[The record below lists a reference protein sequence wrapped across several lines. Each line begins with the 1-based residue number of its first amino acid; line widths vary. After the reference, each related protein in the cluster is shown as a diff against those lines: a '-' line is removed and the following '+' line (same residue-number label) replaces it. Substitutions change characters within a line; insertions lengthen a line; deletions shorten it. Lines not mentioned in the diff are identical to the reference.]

1 MSPLRKPQNSYH
13 PRSAYQRAPLRARV
27 GLAMRRSMNFGVFGD
42 IEPAIQA
49 RGLSLAPISTG
60 DSSLTVSGVTVLA
73 TAQPRDIESG
83 ALKGL
88 LVPGG
93 STDEEGVA
101 ALKIL
106 IDAAREKGVPILAFG
121 EGVVQTVRAIGGDP
135 ADYVD
140 APAIAVEGDT
150 ITPLADMDQLV
161 SATGRIG

>member
-1 MSPLRKPQNSYH
+1 MNPLRTPQNTYR
-13 PRSAYQRAPLRARV
+13 PRQSYQRAPLRARV

-73 TAQPRDIESG
+73 TAQPKDIESG

-93 STDEEGVA
+93 SAEEDGVA
-101 ALKIL
+101 ALRIL
-106 IDAAREKGVPILAFG
+106 IDAARTKGVPILAFG
-121 EGVVQTVRAIGGDP
+121 EGVVQTIRAIGADP
-135 ADYVD
+135 ADYAD
-140 APAIAVEGDT
+140 APAVVVDGDS
-150 ITPLADMDQLV
+150 ISPLADMAQLV
-161 SATGRIG
+161 TATGRIG

>member
-1 MSPLRKPQNSYH
+1 MNPLRKPQNSYQ
-13 PRSAYQRAPLRARV
+13 PRRGYQRAPLRARV

-49 RGLSLAPISTG
+49 RGLSLAPMSTG

-73 TAQPRDIESG
+73 TAQPTDIANG

-93 STDEEGVA
+93 STDEESVA
-101 ALKIL
+101 ALRIL
-106 IDAAREKGVPILAFG
+106 IDAARDKGVPILAFG
-121 EGVVQTVRAIGGDP
+121 EGVVQTARAVGADP

-140 APAIAVEGDT
+140 APAIAVEGET

-161 SATGRIG
+161 SAAARIG

>member
-1 MSPLRKPQNSYH
+1 MNPLRKPQNSYH
-13 PRSAYQRAPLRARV
+13 SRRTYQRAPLRARV
-27 GLAMRRSMNFGVFGD
+27 GLAMRRSMNFGAFGD

-73 TAQPRDIESG
+73 TAQPKDIESG

-101 ALKIL
+101 ALRIL

-121 EGVVQTVRAIGGDP
+121 EGVVQTARAIGANP

-140 APAIAVEGDT
+140 APAIAVEGGT

-161 SATGRIG
+161 SAAARIG